1 MIDQMNFQHK
11 KAYDDLLAKR
21 ESMISLG
28 RITIIYHKFYF
39 TFKFVFDDPYMSK
52 IKSNKDKLII
62 KVKQNPKQWTNK
74 SIDMMVTS
82 SESTLIAPE
91 VYLDFVWSNK
101 LSED

>member
-74 SIDMMVTS
+74 SMDMMVTS

-91 VYLDFVWSNK
+91 VYLDFVWSDK